1 MGLEGIGNST
11 LWTRMI
17 TTLLGEL
24 QAITWFLQKGKAV
37 QILNWRESNLPL
49 EKKHWTVAYLTPS
62 NTSVALLGFSG
73 THLESSNAICQTSF
87 RFPSYVRLYALCKET
102 WEAPFV
108 LLVFFVN
115 LRTLQLHPLCY
126 RGDLRAE
133 NSIIQVGVNSITTSW
148 LMPYTSENIKRNEG
162 CRSSVWINGR
172 KKERTGIHGP
182 SALENMPDLKQQ

>member
-1 MGLEGIGNST
+1 
-11 LWTRMI
+11 MI

-62 NTSVALLGFSG
+62 NTSIAILGFSG
-73 THLESSNAICQTSF
+73 THLESPNAICQTSF
-87 RFPSYVRLYALCKET
+87 RFPSYIRLYALCKET
-102 WEAPFV
+102 QEAPF
-108 LLVFFVN
+108 LLLFFFVN

-133 NSIIQVGVNSITTSW
+133 NSIIQVELNSITTSSY
-148 LMPYTSENIKRNEG
+148 MPYTSENIKGMRVVE
-162 CRSSVWINGR
+162 
-172 KKERTGIHGP
+172 
-182 SALENMPDLKQQ
+182 AQF